1 MESRLSKLSRCYLAF
16 KKLLSKTD
24 ALVLDDYSEAQ
35 TTTGVQQKAGQ
46 RKLTILLEVDG
57 EPIAAELRIIAF
69 SSNIPK
75 SVPEGSMITGHARE
89 IWK

>member
-1 MESRLSKLSRCYLAF
+1 MESKLSKLSRCYLAF

-24 ALVLDDYSEAQ
+24 VLVLDDYSEAQ

-46 RKLTILLEVDG
+46 RKLTIMLDVDG
-57 EPIAAELRIIAF
+57 EPLAVELRIIAF
-69 SSNIPK
+69 SPNIPK
-75 SVPEGSMITGHARE
+75 FAPDGSMITGLARE